1 MASNSAAHLRPIVA
15 AACAA
20 ACSSASIATVIAYD
34 HLIAASS
41 TLAAS
46 NIELAEYVTLATGST
61 TLDAARFRMSFAA
74 PGSYSGTLVLS
85 FYSDAAGSPG
95 SLLGSYAQPVVVA
108 STATFA
114 TFTGLGLSVPGSL
127 WVSTQFVSTSSLA
140 GVRLTL
146 AAPTVGSVAT
156 TRATRAGG
164 TGGWTTTPG
173 VDRWMEM
180 SLTSIPTPGAAVLLL
195 LGTTIAARRRRS
207 R

>member
-1 MASNSAAHLRPIVA
+1 MASHLAAHLRPIVA

-20 ACSSASIATVIAYD
+20 ACSSVSIATVIAYD
-34 HLIAASS
+34 HLVAASS
-41 TLAAS
+41 TLTPA
-46 NIELAEYVTLATGST
+46 NVEHAEFVTLATGAT
-61 TLDAARFRMSFAA
+61 TLDSARFRMSFAA

-85 FYSDAAGSPG
+85 FYSDSAGSPG
-95 SLLGSYAQPVVVA
+95 ALLGSYTQPVVVA

-114 TFTGLGLSVPGSL
+114 TFTGLGLSVPGSI

-146 AAPTVGSVAT
+146 AGPTVGSVAT
-156 TRATRAGG
+156 TRATRSGG
-164 TGGWTTTPG
+164 IGGWTTTPG

-180 SLTSIPTPGAAVLLL
+180 SLTAVPTPGTASLLL
-195 LGTTIAARRRRS
+195 LGTFAAARRRRS

>member
-1 MASNSAAHLRPIVA
+1 MASNPAAHLRPIFA

-41 TLAAS
+41 TPAAS
-46 NIELAEYVTLATGST
+46 NVELAEYVTLATGST
-61 TLDAARFRMSFAA
+61 TLDSARFRLSYAT
-74 PGSYSGTLVLS
+74 PGAFSGTLVLS
-85 FYSDAAGSPG
+85 FYSDAAGTPG

-108 STATFA
+108 STATVA
-114 TFTGLGLSVPGSL
+114 TFAGLGLSVPGSL

-164 TGGWTTTPG
+164 TGVWTTTPG

-180 SLTSIPTPGAAVLLL
+180 SLTAIPTPGAASLLL
-195 LGTTIAARRRRS
+195 LGTTIAARRRRG

>member
-1 MASNSAAHLRPIVA
+1 MARHPAARLRPIVA
-15 AACAA
+15 ATCAA
-20 ACSSASIATVIAYD
+20 ACSSASMATVIAYD

-46 NIELAEYVTLATGST
+46 NVELAEHVTLATGST
-61 TLDAARFRMSFAA
+61 TLDSARFRMSFAT

-95 SLLGSYAQPVVVA
+95 ALLGSYTQPVVVA
-108 STATFA
+108 STATFVN
-114 TFTGLGLSVPGSL
+114 FTGLGLGVPGSL
-127 WVSTQFVSTSSLA
+127 WVATQFVSTSSLA

-146 AAPTVGSVAT
+146 AAPSVGSVAA

-173 VDRWMEM
+173 IDRWMEM
-180 SLTSIPTPGAAVLLL
+180 SLTAVPTPATAGLLL
-195 LGTTIAARRRRS
+195 LGTTIAARRRRG